1 MAPEEVWQRVAREC
15 PRRIVAA
22 LHRSGEYSHGTST
35 RFPGK
40 VLCCHRDS
48 ELPEGWVPTPAQ
60 TLALQASQPAADT
73 GRGQVG

>member
-1 MAPEEVWQRVAREC
+1 MPPEEVWLRVAREC

-22 LHRSGEYSHGTST
+22 LHRSGEYSHGTSS
-35 RFPGK
+35 RYPGK

-60 TLALQASQPAADT
+60 TLAVQASQPLA
-73 GRGQVG
+73 GQVRGQVG